1 MRARATLHT
10 RVLSDPRAHPA
21 CCVHPLARD
30 GTLVV
35 RGRRSAFSNVRRAQA
50 GCQQRKRG
58 MCNADGA
65 DEAAAR
71 YVAMR
76 VRRGRAFEADFE
88 PPTRRADTDATL
100 VGPAL

>member
-1 MRARATLHT
+1 MTARALT
-10 RVLSDPRAHPA
+10 
-21 CCVHPLARD
+21 
-30 GTLVV
+30 
-35 RGRRSAFSNVRRAQA
+35 RRAEELGVDEEA
-50 GCQQRKRG
+50 L
-58 MCNADGA
+58 AAA